1 LEKVKIV
8 LENEVWRGLVWLRLN
23 LIWVKNNAGKK
34 QGGGWILHCSE
45 LSGFGGKTILTV
57 HGPGLVAIGLDWLQ
71 SEFSSKIFDF
81 RVLTS

>member
-1 LEKVKIV
+1 
-8 LENEVWRGLVWLRLN
+8 LENEVLRGLVWLRLN

-57 HGPGLVAIGLDWLQ
+57 HGPGLAGSDWNWLQ
-71 SEFSSKIFDF
+71 SDWPPA
-81 RVLTS
+81 